1 MVPAETRLECA
12 VLKAVAD
19 RYVMQRPDQE
29 ALRADQRVVIAELAE
44 ALLARAPDGL
54 DPQFRSLFDAA
65 PDDTAR
71 MRAVIDQIAALTDI
85 SARSLHA
92 RLTRKPGHTKANR
105 R

>member
-1 MVPAETRLECA
+1 
-12 VLKAVAD
+12 LKAVAD

-29 ALRADQRVVIAELAE
+29 ALRADQRVVIAELAD

-71 MRAVIDQIAALTDI
+71 MRAVIDQIAALTDT

-92 RLTRKPGHTKANR
+92 RLTRHPGHSTDHR
-105 R
+105 G

>member
-1 MVPAETRLECA
+1 MVPDETRLECA

-44 ALLARAPDGL
+44 VLFARAPDGL
-54 DPQFRSLFDAA
+54 DPQFRSLFDTA

-71 MRAVIDQIAALTDI
+71 MRAVIDQIAALTDA

-92 RLTRKPGHTKANR
+92 RLTRRRGHGGAYGG
-105 R
+105 